1 MKPPQS
7 KSFLGSVLWRLRT
20 LFGPAADQVKLWIED
35 RKETGSA
42 HRGPEV
48 RKRTPVEDAAGAGRQ
63 TGLSKVESVA
73 DSVADNIPCVVGEFV
88 SVPLS
93 LRSLITSE

>member
-1 MKPPQS
+1 MKPPHS
-7 KSFLGSVLWRLRT
+7 KSFLGSVWRLRT

-42 HRGPEV
+42 HRGPDD
-48 RKRTPVEDAAGAGRQ
+48 RKPVEDAAGAGRQ

-93 LRSLITSE
+93 LRFLITSE